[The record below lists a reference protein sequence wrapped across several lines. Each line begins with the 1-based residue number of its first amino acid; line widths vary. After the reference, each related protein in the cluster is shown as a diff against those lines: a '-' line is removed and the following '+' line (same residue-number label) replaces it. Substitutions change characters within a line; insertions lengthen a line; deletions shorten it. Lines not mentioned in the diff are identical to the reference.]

1 MLNNTNGLRSITE
14 SLMTASQ
21 INEAI
26 QTITASNITF
36 NTTGIAL
43 SFAAGGLQS
52 GTMSGNATIASI
64 TGGSNGNKFSLWI
77 KGHASTDY
85 TLKCGLATPTDS
97 LIDMVTTGKII
108 TAAKIWIL
116 TFQNVNGGWKITG
129 LTGGF

>member
-1 MLNNTNGLRSITE
+1 MLNNTNGLRSIIE

-64 TGGSNGNKFSLWI
+64 TGGSNGNKLSLWI
-77 KGHASTDY
+77 KGHASIDY

-108 TAAKIWIL
+108 TAGKIWIL